1 MPSRTSLGI
10 SYDRSAPRRPVNL
23 SLNTDLLAQV
33 REVTPNLSATVET
46 LLGDYLQSARQQCE
60 NEQRK
65 LDDGVIDAVNDLHAR
80 HGFLSDEFSTL

>member
-1 MPSRTSLGI
+1 MPSRTSLCA

-33 REVTPNLSATVET
+33 RKMTPNLSATVET

-60 NEQRK
+60 DEQRK
-65 LDDGVIDAVNDLHAR
+65 LDGVIDAVNDLHIR

>member
-1 MPSRTSLGI
+1 MPSRTSLGV

-33 REVTPNLSATVET
+33 REVTPNLSTTVET
-46 LLGDYLQSARQQCE
+46 LLGDYLQSARQQRE
-60 NEQRK
+60 DEQRK
-65 LDDGVIDAVNDLHAR
+65 LDGVIDAVNDLHAR

>member
-1 MPSRTSLGI
+1 MPSRTSLGV

-33 REVTPNLSATVET
+33 REVTPNLSATVEI
-46 LLGDYLQSARQQCE
+46 LLGDYLQSARQQRE
-60 NEQRK
+60 DEQRK
-65 LDDGVIDAVNDLHAR
+65 LDGVIDVVNDLHAR

>member
-46 LLGDYLQSARQQCE
+46 LLSDYLQSAQQQRE
-60 NEQRK
+60 DEQRR
-65 LDDGVIDAVNDLHAR
+65 LDGVIDAVNELHAR

>member
-1 MPSRTSLGI
+1 M
-10 SYDRSAPRRPVNL
+10 
-23 SLNTDLLAQV
+23 AQV

-60 NEQRK
+60 GEQRK
-65 LDDGVIDAVNDLHAR
+65 LDGVIDAVNDLHIR

>member
-1 MPSRTSLGI
+1 MPSRTSLGV

-46 LLGDYLQSARQQCE
+46 LLGDYLQSARQQRE
-60 NEQRK
+60 DEQRK
-65 LDDGVIDAVNDLHAR
+65 LDGVIDAVNDLYAR

>member
-1 MPSRTSLGI
+1 MASRTSLGV

-46 LLGDYLQSARQQCE
+46 LLGDYLHFARQQHE
-60 NEQRK
+60 DAQHK
-65 LDDGVIDAVNDLHAR
+65 LDGVIDAVNDIHAR

>member
-33 REVTPNLSATVET
+33 REVTPNLSGTVET
-46 LLGDYLQSARQQCE
+46 LLGDYLQSARQQRE
-60 NEQRK
+60 DAQRK
-65 LDDGVIDAVNDLHAR
+65 LDGVIDAVNDLHAR

>member
-1 MPSRTSLGI
+1 MPSRTSLRT

-46 LLGDYLQSARQQCE
+46 LLGDYLQSARQQRE
-60 NEQRK
+60 DEQRK
-65 LDDGVIDAVNDLHAR
+65 LDSVIDAVNDLHTR

>member
-1 MPSRTSLGI
+1 MPSRTSLGV

-33 REVTPNLSATVET
+33 REVTPNLSATVEI
-46 LLGDYLQSARQQCE
+46 LLGDYLQSARQHRE
-60 NEQRK
+60 DERRK
-65 LDDGVIDAVNDLHAR
+65 LDGVIDAVNDLHTR

>member
-1 MPSRTSLGI
+1 MPSRTSLGV

-23 SLNTDLLAQV
+23 SLNTDLLAQI

-46 LLGDYLQSARQQCE
+46 LLGDYLQAARQQHE
-60 NEQRK
+60 DEQRR
-65 LDDGVIDAVNDLHAR
+65 LDGVIDAVNELHAQ

>member
-1 MPSRTSLGI
+1 MPNLTSLGLF
-10 SYDRSAPRRPVNL
+10 YDRSAPRRPVNL

-46 LLGDYLQSARQQCE
+46 LLGDYLQSACQQRE
-60 NEQRK
+60 DEQRE
-65 LDDGVIDAVNDLHAR
+65 LDGVIDAVNDLHVR

>member
-1 MPSRTSLGI
+1 MPTRTNLGI
-10 SYDRSAPRRPVNL
+10 SYDRNAPRRPVNL

-46 LLGDYLQSARQQCE
+46 LLGDYLQSAHQQHE
-60 NEQRK
+60 DEQRK
-65 LDDGVIDAVNDLHAR
+65 LNGVIDAVNDLHTR

>member
-1 MPSRTSLGI
+1 MPSRTNLGV

-23 SLNTDLLAQV
+23 SLNTDLLAQI

-46 LLGDYLQSARQQCE
+46 LLGDYLQSARQRRE
-60 NEQRK
+60 DEQRK
-65 LDDGVIDAVNDLHAR
+65 LDGVIDAVNDLHAR

>member
-1 MPSRTSLGI
+1 MPSRTSLGV

-46 LLGDYLQSARQQCE
+46 LLGDYLQSARQQRE
-60 NEQRK
+60 DEQRR
-65 LDDGVIDAVNDLHAR
+65 LDGVIDAVNDLHAR
-80 HGFLSDEFSTL
+80 LGFLSDEFSTL

>member
-1 MPSRTSLGI
+1 MPSLTNLRV
-10 SYDRSAPRRPVNL
+10 SYDQSAPRRPVNL

-46 LLGDYLQSARQQCE
+46 LLGDYLQSARQQRE
-60 NEQRK
+60 DEQRK
-65 LDDGVIDAVNDLHAR
+65 LDGVIDAVNDLHVR

>member
-1 MPSRTSLGI
+1 MPNRTNLGV
-10 SYDRSAPRRPVNL
+10 SYDWSAPRRPVNL

-46 LLGDYLQSARQQCE
+46 LLGDYLQSARQQRE
-60 NEQRK
+60 DAQRK
-65 LDDGVIDAVNDLHAR
+65 LDGVIDAVNDLHAR